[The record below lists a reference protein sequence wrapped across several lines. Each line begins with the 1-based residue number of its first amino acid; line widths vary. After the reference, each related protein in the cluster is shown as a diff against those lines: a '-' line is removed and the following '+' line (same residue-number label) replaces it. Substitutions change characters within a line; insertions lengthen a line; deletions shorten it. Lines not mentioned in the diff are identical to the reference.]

1 MLHSVLRLLDGEGG
15 GGDFGKSIEQVIVR
29 VMYLMNEI
37 DWIRSKSTGMLGWQC
52 RVVGETNQLG
62 VSVIGCQVILGK
74 EVGAKYSCLYIGDT
88 EVEFEMLFAN
98 NNGTGFCPVAVNI
111 SAVGGL

>member
-1 MLHSVLRLLDGEGG
+1 
-15 GGDFGKSIEQVIVR
+15 
-29 VMYLMNEI
+29 
-37 DWIRSKSTGMLGWQC
+37 MLGWQC

-74 EVGAKYSCLYIGDT
+74 KVGSKDSRLYVGDT
-88 EVEFEMLFAN
+88 EIEFEMLFAN
-98 NNGTGFCPVAVNI
+98 NDITGFCPVAVNI

>member
-1 MLHSVLRLLDGEGG
+1 
-15 GGDFGKSIEQVIVR
+15 
-29 VMYLMNEI
+29 MYLMNEI